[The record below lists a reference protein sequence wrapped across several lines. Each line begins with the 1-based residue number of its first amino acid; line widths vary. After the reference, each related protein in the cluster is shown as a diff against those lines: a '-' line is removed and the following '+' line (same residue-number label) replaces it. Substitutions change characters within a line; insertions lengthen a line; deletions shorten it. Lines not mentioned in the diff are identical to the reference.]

1 MFQVQ
6 SEFSWVKGPAVI
18 AAEYHGRVAILTH
31 AGGGAFSVVRGT
43 EYLACCPSIG
53 YARAFAAKLAQQVA
67 A

>member
-18 AAEYHGRVAILTH
+18 KAEYHGRIAILTH

-43 EYLACCPSIG
+43 EYLACCPTIS
-53 YARAFAAKLAQQVA
+53 YARAYAQKLAQREA

>member
-18 AAEYHGRVAILTH
+18 KAEYHGRIAILTH

-43 EYLACCPSIG
+43 EYLACCRTIG
-53 YARAFAAKLAQQVA
+53 YARAYAQKLAQREA